1 MIRKEI
7 REYISSSEDVISP
20 DIDSILAPK
29 VYPPVK
35 VLSDSNMMRIIVTG
49 GSGFVGSHLVDRCV
63 RIFCF
68 CHVIPYLIQNATTF
82 LSNSFIIL
90 H

>member
-7 REYISSSEDVISP
+7 REYISSSEDVTSP
-20 DIDSILAPK
+20 DIDNILAPK

-68 CHVIPYLIQNATTF
+68 CLVIPYLIQNATTF

>member
-7 REYISSSEDVISP
+7 HEYMSSSTNIILP
-20 DIDSILAPK
+20 TADSILAPK

-35 VLSDSNMMRIIVTG
+35 VLSDSNMMRIVVTG

-63 RIFCF
+63 CILCT
-68 CHVIPYLIQNATTF
+68 CHVIPYLVKSVTFF
-82 LSNSFIIL
+82 LSN
-90 H
+90 